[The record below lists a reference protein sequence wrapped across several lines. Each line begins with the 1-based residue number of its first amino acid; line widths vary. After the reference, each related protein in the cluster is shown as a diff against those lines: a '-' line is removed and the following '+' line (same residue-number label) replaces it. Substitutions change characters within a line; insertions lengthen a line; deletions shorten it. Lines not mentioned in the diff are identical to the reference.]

1 MVLNQH
7 ERQHNKI
14 YLLCLETR
22 EFINSL
28 LASNNFYR
36 LLMAFANDVDHS
48 DLFLKIFFYFIYFLL
63 YYLYIFF
70 YFLLLL
76 F

>member
-1 MVLNQH
+1 MDFFMVLNQH

-36 LLMAFANDVDHS
+36 LLMAFANDVDQ
-48 DLFLKIFFYFIYFLL
+48 DQD
-63 YYLYIFF
+63 
-70 YFLLLL
+70 
-76 F
+76 